1 MAQEQGGMSNAE
13 SIPHMTHT
21 SPPSPSPVA
30 ADVANDF
37 EAKDGI
43 PLLSE
48 ATRNNRRAKRN
59 ARNVSRLVR
68 QMRATY
74 EKMRQL
80 AAEIR
85 RQFVGDGR

>member
-1 MAQEQGGMSNAE
+1 MSSAE

-30 ADVANDF
+30 ADVAN
-37 EAKDGI
+37 EGAKDGI

-74 EKMRQL
+74 EKMRHL